1 MRKAETLEVSRMGL
15 DTKTLED
22 LEQLAQNLRQQIRL
36 HPQHS
41 KLEEVELREVEE
53 WIALRRK
60 DGEEARA
67 AAA

>member
-1 MRKAETLEVSRMGL
+1 MAL
-15 DTKTLED
+15 DTKSLEE
-22 LEQLAQNLRQQIRL
+22 LEQLAHNLRQQIRL
-36 HPQHS
+36 HPQNS

-53 WIALRRK
+53 WIALRRM

>member
-1 MRKAETLEVSRMGL
+1 MAL
-15 DTKTLED
+15 DTKSLEE
-22 LEQLAQNLRQQIRL
+22 LEQLAHNLHQQIRL
-36 HPQHS
+36 HPHES

-67 AAA
+67 TAA